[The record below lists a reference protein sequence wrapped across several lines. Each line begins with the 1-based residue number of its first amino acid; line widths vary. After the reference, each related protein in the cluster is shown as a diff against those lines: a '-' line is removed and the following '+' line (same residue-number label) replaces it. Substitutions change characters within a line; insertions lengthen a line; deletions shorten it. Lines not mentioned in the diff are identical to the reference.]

1 MRKAITRETGPVFVG
16 LDYHTESVQV
26 CVLDRDGRVLL
37 NQACG
42 NDWRVIRDVVA
53 KLGTDVRA
61 AIEACGGS
69 ADLAEELVTQ
79 AGWLVDLAHPG
90 YVARMKGNPDKTDF
104 SDAKMLADLER
115 VGYLPKVWHAPA
127 EIRELR
133 RLVRYRQQLAGER
146 RNVKLR
152 IGALLRDNR
161 VTAPVGV
168 NPWTVAWV
176 RWLAHEAALSE
187 QTRWVMDRHLSRL
200 QALAVEIKAAEG
212 RLARVT
218 ADDPLV
224 RQLLELKGVGL
235 VTAATIRAEIGRFD
249 RFRTGKRAARFC
261 GLTPRNASS
270 GQKQADAGLIKAG
283 NPQLRAVLIETAH
296 RLIRYDPRWKKL
308 AADMKARGEAGSVVA
323 AAVANRWVRW
333 LFHQMQPARGER
345 RSGEG
350 VRRGT
355 REARGVTARSS

>member
-1 MRKAITRETGPVFVG
+1 MRTRTTETGPLFAG

-26 CVLDRDGRVLL
+26 CVLDQAGTVLL
-37 NQACG
+37 NQACP
-42 NDWRVIRDVVA
+42 NDWRAIRDAVA
-53 KLGTDVRA
+53 RFGTDVRA
-61 AIEACGGS
+61 AIEACSGS
-69 ADLAEELVTQ
+69 ADLAEELVTR

-104 SDAKMLADLER
+104 TDAKMLADLER

-127 EIRELR
+127 EVRELR
-133 RLVRYRQQLAGER
+133 RLVRYRQQLVGER

-161 VTAPVGV
+161 VTAPAGV

-176 RWLAHEAALSE
+176 AWLARGADLSE
-187 QTRWVMDRHLSRL
+187 QTRWVMDRHLGRL
-200 QALAVEIKAAEG
+200 KALAVDVKAVEE

-224 RQLLELKGVGL
+224 VTLVAMKGIGL

-249 RFRTGKRAARFC
+249 RFRTGKQAARFC

-283 NPQLRAVLIETAH
+283 NPQLRVVLIETAH
-296 RLIRYDPRWKKL
+296 RLVRYDARWKKL
-308 AADMKARGEAGSVVA
+308 AGGMKARGKPGSVVA

-333 LFHQMQPARGER
+333 LFHQMQPTKLA
-345 RSGEG
+345 
-350 VRRGT
+350 
-355 REARGVTARSS
+355 A